1 MNPLH
6 HYNTSN
12 IAEKE
17 IHVIEEEKLDIGDKQ
32 EAMNLD
38 EKVFT
43 GNSASITVEL
53 VDENINDVSLFTDYS
68 MKDYDENQSSV
79 PASTASMT
87 AKEIALT
94 KRVAQSDKML
104 ETMTDSYKKQLKQ
117 IKMYKQQIADL
128 TAKLEQT

>member
-43 GNSASITVEL
+43 GKSASITVEL

-79 PASTASMT
+79 PAGTATMT

-117 IKMYKQQIADL
+117 IKMYKQQIDDL

>member
-43 GNSASITVEL
+43 GKSASITVEL

-79 PASTASMT
+79 PASTATMT
-87 AKEIALT
+87 AKGIALT
-94 KRVAQSDKML
+94 KRVA
-104 ETMTDSYKKQLKQ
+104 
-117 IKMYKQQIADL
+117 
-128 TAKLEQT
+128 

>member
-43 GNSASITVEL
+43 GKSASITVEL

>member
-79 PASTASMT
+79 PASTATMT

-117 IKMYKQQIADL
+117 IKMYKQQIDDL